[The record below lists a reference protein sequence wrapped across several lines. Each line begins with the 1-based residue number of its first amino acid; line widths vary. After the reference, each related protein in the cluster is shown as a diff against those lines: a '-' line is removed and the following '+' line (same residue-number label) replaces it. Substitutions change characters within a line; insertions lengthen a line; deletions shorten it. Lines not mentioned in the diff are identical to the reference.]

1 MTDAREHVTIKQ
13 VFRKER
19 KVVSQVRRLRDEFA
33 HMGLYVKTLFK
44 WVLLGGI
51 IGVAGG
57 VIGSLFH
64 IGVNY
69 ATAVRGAHP
78 WILYLLPVG
87 GLAIVGLYKLCH
99 LEGKG
104 TNAIIESVH
113 FGESVPILLVPVIF
127 VSTVITHLCGG
138 SAGREGA
145 ALQIGGGLGFQ
156 AGKLLRLGEK
166 DLPLATLCGMSG
178 VFSALFGTPLTATVF
193 ALEVISVGVLYLLP
207 VGGLAI
213 VGLYK
218 LCHLEGKGTNAI
230 IESVHF
236 GESVPIL
243 LVPVIFVST
252 VITHLC
258 GGSAGREGAAL
269 QIGGGL
275 GFQAGKLLRL
285 GEKDL
290 PLATLCGMSGVFS
303 ALFGTPL
310 TATVFALEVI
320 SVGVLYYAGLV
331 PCITAAMAAFGVSTL
346 MGVEPTRFTVSMPRV
361 TLELMLPVVVLSI
374 LCALVSILFCK
385 GLHWTEHLLTR
396 SFRNPWLRVL
406 AGAAILIVLSLL
418 TNGDYN
424 GAGMDVI
431 ARALRGN
438 VSGWAWLWKL
448 LFTAVTIGC
457 GFKGGE
463 VVPSFFVGAAF
474 GCFMGGL
481 LGLPAGFAAAI
492 GLVAVFCGAV
502 NCPVASV
509 LLSVELFG
517 SAGAPYFAVACALS
531 YLLSG
536 YCGLYSS
543 QTILYSKLRAEFIN
557 VRTHE

>member
-1 MTDAREHVTIKQ
+1 MDKWKKTIM
-13 VFRKER
+13 
-19 KVVSQVRRLRDEFA
+19 
-33 HMGLYVKTLFK
+33 HMGAYPAALGK

-69 ATAVRGAHP
+69 ATAIRGAHP

-87 GLAIVGLYKLCH
+87 GLAIVGLYKLCR

-145 ALQIGGGLGFQ
+145 ALQIGGGLGYE
-156 AGKLLRLGEK
+156 AGKLL
-166 DLPLATLCGMSG
+166 
-178 VFSALFGTPLTATVF
+178 
-193 ALEVISVGVLYLLP
+193 
-207 VGGLAI
+207 
-213 VGLYK
+213 
-218 LCHLEGKGTNAI
+218 H
-230 IESVHF
+230 
-236 GESVPIL
+236 
-243 LVPVIFVST
+243 
-252 VITHLC
+252 
-258 GGSAGREGAAL
+258 
-269 QIGGGL
+269 
-275 GFQAGKLLRL
+275 L

-346 MGVEPTRFTVSMPRV
+346 MGVEPTRFAVAMPPV
-361 TLELMLPVVVLSI
+361 TLETMVPVVALAI
-374 LCALVSILFCK
+374 LCAVVSILFCK
-385 GLHWTEHLLTR
+385 GLHWTERLLDRGFR
-396 SFRNPWLRVL
+396 SPWVRVL
-406 AGAAILIVLSLL
+406 AGSVLLIGMSLL

-431 ARALRGN
+431 ARALAGEAN
-438 VSGWAWLWKL
+438 GWAWLLKI

-463 VVPSFFVGAAF
+463 VVPSFFVGATF
-474 GCFMGGL
+474 GCVFGGL
-481 LGLPAGFAAAI
+481 LGLPPAFAAAI
-492 GLVAVFCGAV
+492 GLVSVFCGAV
-502 NCPVASV
+502 NCPIASV
-509 LLSVELFG
+509 ILSIELFG
-517 SAGAPYFAVACALS
+517 SGGLVYFAAACAIS

-543 QTILYSKLRAEFIN
+543 QTILYSKLKAEFISALQPAFG
-557 VRTHE
+557 RLSELEMRPSFLESMP